1 MDVFVEQ
8 IVKRRRTTGD
18 IFKIALCVL
27 AILLV
32 LLAAPMLLS
41 IQFLGSIALLIC
53 VGLIYLLYNVLISVN
68 LEYEYAF
75 TNGALDVDKI
85 IAARRRKKLADLNA
99 REIEIMAKTS
109 NRAYKN
115 YAESRDIT
123 KIYACTSPSDD
134 DVFFV
139 VYLKE
144 SKKYMLLF
152 NPDERI
158 QDGFRRLNPQNVFL
172 D

>member
-8 IVKRRRTTGD
+8 LVKRRRTSGD
-18 IFKIALCVL
+18 IVKIILCVL

-32 LLAAPMLLS
+32 LMATPILIG
-41 IQFLGSIALLIC
+41 IQYFGSIALLLC

-75 TNGALDVDKI
+75 TNGALDIDKI
-85 IAARRRKKLADLNA
+85 IAARRRKRLTDLNA

-109 NRAYKN
+109 NRAYKS
-115 YAESRDIT
+115 YAENRGIK
-123 KIYACTSPSDD
+123 KIYACTAPTDE

-139 VYLKE
+139 VYQKNNN
-144 SKKYMLLF
+144 KYMLIF

-158 QDGFRRLNPQNVFL
+158 HDGFRRLNPQNVFL

>member
-8 IVKRRRTTGD
+8 LVKRRRTSVD
-18 IFKIALCVL
+18 ITKIVLCVL

-32 LLAAPMLLS
+32 LMAAPIL
-41 IQFLGSIALLIC
+41 IGIRYFGSIALLLC

-75 TNGALDVDKI
+75 TNGALDIDKI
-85 IAARRRKKLADLNA
+85 IAARRRKRLTDLNA
-99 REIEIMAKTS
+99 REIEIMARTS
-109 NRAYKN
+109 NHAYKS
-115 YAESRDIT
+115 YAENREI
-123 KIYACTSPSDD
+123 KRIYACTAPTDE

-139 VYLKE
+139 VYQKNNN
-144 SKKYMLLF
+144 KYMLIF

-158 QDGFRRLNPQNVFL
+158 RDGFRRLNPQNVFL

>member
-8 IVKRRRTTGD
+8 LVKRRRTSGD
-18 IFKIALCVL
+18 IVKIVLCVL

-32 LLAAPMLLS
+32 IMATPILIG
-41 IQFLGSIALLIC
+41 IQYFGSIALLLC

-75 TNGALDVDKI
+75 TNGALDIDKI
-85 IAARRRKKLADLNA
+85 IAARRRKRLTDLNA

-109 NRAYKN
+109 NRAYKS
-115 YAESRDIT
+115 YAENRGIK
-123 KIYACTSPSDD
+123 KIHACTAPTDE

-139 VYLKE
+139 VYQKNDN
-144 SKKYMLLF
+144 KYMLIF

-158 QDGFRRLNPQNVFL
+158 RDGFRRLNPQNVFL

>member
-8 IVKRRRTTGD
+8 LVKRRRTSGD
-18 IFKIALCVL
+18 IVKIVLCFL

-32 LLAAPMLLS
+32 IMATPILIG
-41 IQFLGSIALLIC
+41 IQYFGSIALLLC

-75 TNGALDVDKI
+75 TNGALDIDKI
-85 IAARRRKKLADLNA
+85 IAARRRKRLTDLNA

-109 NRAYKN
+109 NRAYKS
-115 YAESRDIT
+115 YAENRGI
-123 KIYACTSPSDD
+123 KMIYACTAPTDE

-139 VYLKE
+139 VYQKNNN
-144 SKKYMLLF
+144 KYMLIF

-158 QDGFRRLNPQNVFL
+158 RDGFRRLNPQNVFL